1 MITGLKLWQLL
12 GPLRCGKLLQIPPS
26 SEQLLASREKVW
38 HVFTG
43 RLVFS
48 DKRSLQLRNVL
59 RPALKEEMWSEIL
72 RLESLLPRAVQ
83 SSYMG
88 VVGCCHIQLSELSC
102 DDRGFTL
109 RGFRLEELVPGVG
122 FVVLPEDRGNGFQ
135 SSWGTQVVGFFP
147 KLTQSWVDVMTEWNH
162 LFLHVPLVS
171 TRGSGLNV
179 QALAS
184 GLCTRPTD
192 QTTTRT

>member
-1 MITGLKLWQLL
+1 M
-12 GPLRCGKLLQIPPS
+12 
-26 SEQLLASREKVW
+26 
-38 HVFTG
+38 
-43 RLVFS
+43 
-48 DKRSLQLRNVL
+48 RNVL

-135 SSWGTQVVGFFP
+135 SS
-147 KLTQSWVDVMTEWNH
+147 
-162 LFLHVPLVS
+162 
-171 TRGSGLNV
+171 
-179 QALAS
+179 
-184 GLCTRPTD
+184 
-192 QTTTRT
+192 